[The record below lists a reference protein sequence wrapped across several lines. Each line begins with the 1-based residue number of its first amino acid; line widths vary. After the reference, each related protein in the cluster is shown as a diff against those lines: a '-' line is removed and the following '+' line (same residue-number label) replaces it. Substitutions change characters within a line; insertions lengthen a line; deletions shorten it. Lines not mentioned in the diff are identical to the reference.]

1 MDKSEAKYIELKE
14 LLEDT
19 GTKFNTM
26 EKNFTIFINIP
37 FLPRLSILPI
47 DGTDP

>member
-19 GTKFNTM
+19 GMNFNTL
-26 EKNFTIFINIP
+26 EKYFTIFINIQV
-37 FLPRLSILPI
+37 LLHLSILPI